1 MRWDQRVDR
10 HHYLGFKRFAGR
22 GLRYIVE
29 WRGQWLALAG
39 WQSGAFKSRH
49 RDRWVGWKRELRYR
63 RLHLIGNNTRFVI
76 LSRPGV
82 FPHLASLALA
92 AMTRRLSQDWQ
103 AAYGHPLLIAESF
116 VDPAHFQGTLYQAA
130 NWRYLGNTRG
140 FARHNGRYTDPH
152 GKPKRLYVYPLQR
165 NARRRLRDP
174 GPLPAA
180 WEPKGHSERA
190 PSELR
195 SLYEELA
202 RVKDFRRA
210 QGRKHPV
217 ASVLAVYVLAW
228 LANLRGPVAAAEYA
242 SKLTQRELQ
251 AIGAWKNRK
260 TGRYLPVSKSTL
272 HRVIASVDPAEI
284 EAVLQRFSMPRL
296 ELGRA
301 VAVDGK
307 RIRGANRNGAQHY
320 ETATLVEHSTHRP
333 VAIHGYQE
341 EGGETAAVRAL
352 LEQVPIRGRLVTID
366 ALFTTREIARL
377 LVEAHGA
384 DYLMSVKKNAPETH
398 HLLST
403 ICWERDATGCFR
415 EQVDKGHGRIQQTVD
430 PGPDASPP
438 PPQLPPRLPDLP
450 HHSQTHRREASPNR
464 RHLYRNRLRDLLGP
478 RLPCHPPATARLE
491 PRPLVGRSQP
501 SHPRHHLRRRRL
513 PRPHPLRSPKQR
525 DLHQSCPRPHPSP
538 HPLRQ
543 HCLGNPSL
551 RAPTLR
557 RLRTPCCLPELRPD
571 SFHTGMT
578 PRSVST
584 APQLCHSKSESAFG
598 PSGDGSIRLS
608 PSPTDTPIPNPDP
621 INPTVGPR

>member
-1 MRWDQRVDR
+1 MLGIGRERLDAPTVLEAQPEGYSLQEVTVRLARPQERVRWDQTVDQ

-82 FPHLASLALA
+82 FPHLASWALA

-116 VDPAHFQGTLYQAA
+116 VDPAHFQGTLYRAA
-130 NWRYLGNTRG
+130 NWRYLGRTRG

-152 GKPKRLYVYPLQR
+152 GKPKRLYAYPLQR

-174 GPLPAA
+174 RPLPPA

-210 QGRKHPV
+210 QGRKHTV

-251 AIGAWKNRK
+251 AIGAWKNPK
-260 TGRYLPVSKSTL
+260 TGRWAPVSKSTL

-284 EAVLQRFSMPRL
+284 EAVLQRFSLPRL

-352 LEQVPIRGRLVTID
+352 LEQVPIRGRLISID

-384 DYLMSVKKNAPETH
+384 HYLMSVKERLRDPPPPQH
-398 HLLST
+398 HLLGT
-403 ICWERDATGCFR
+403 GRDR
-415 EQVDKGHGRIQQTVD
+415 LLPRGRRQGPRAHPTAVD
-430 PGPDASPP
+430 PGPDPSPR
-438 PPQLPPRLPDLP
+438 PPQLSSRLPGLP
-450 HHSQTHRREASPNR
+450 HHPQTHRREAPPKR
-464 RHLYRNRLRDLLGP
+464 RHLDRNRLRDHLGP
-478 RLPCHPPATARLE
+478 RLPRHPPATARLQ

-513 PRPHPLRSPKQR
+513 PRPHPLRSPK
-525 DLHQSCPRPHPSP
+525 
-538 HPLRQ
+538 
-543 HCLGNPSL
+543 
-551 RAPTLR
+551 
-557 RLRTPCCLPELRPD
+557 
-571 SFHTGMT
+571 
-578 PRSVST
+578 
-584 APQLCHSKSESAFG
+584 
-598 PSGDGSIRLS
+598 
-608 PSPTDTPIPNPDP
+608 
-621 INPTVGPR
+621 

>member
-1 MRWDQRVDR
+1 M
-10 HHYLGFKRFAGR
+10 RFAGR

-63 RLHLIGNNTRFVI
+63 RLHLIGNNTCFVI

-82 FPHLASLALA
+82 FAHLASLALA
-92 AMTRRLSQDWQ
+92 AMTRRLSRDWQ
-103 AAYGHPLLIAESF
+103 AAYGHPVLIAKSF

-152 GKPKRLYVYPLQR
+152 GEPKRLYVYPLQR

-202 RVKDFRRA
+202 RVQDFRRA

-217 ASVLAVYVLAW
+217 ASVLAVYLLAS

-272 HRVIASVDPAEI
+272 HRVFASVD
-284 EAVLQRFSMPRL
+284 
-296 ELGRA
+296 
-301 VAVDGK
+301 
-307 RIRGANRNGAQHY
+307 
-320 ETATLVEHSTHRP
+320 
-333 VAIHGYQE
+333 
-341 EGGETAAVRAL
+341 
-352 LEQVPIRGRLVTID
+352 
-366 ALFTTREIARL
+366 
-377 LVEAHGA
+377 
-384 DYLMSVKKNAPETH
+384 
-398 HLLST
+398 
-403 ICWERDATGCFR
+403 
-415 EQVDKGHGRIQQTVD
+415 
-430 PGPDASPP
+430 
-438 PPQLPPRLPDLP
+438 
-450 HHSQTHRREASPNR
+450 
-464 RHLYRNRLRDLLGP
+464 
-478 RLPCHPPATARLE
+478 
-491 PRPLVGRSQP
+491 
-501 SHPRHHLRRRRL
+501 
-513 PRPHPLRSPKQR
+513 
-525 DLHQSCPRPHPSP
+525 
-538 HPLRQ
+538 
-543 HCLGNPSL
+543 PSL

-557 RLRTPCCLPELRPD
+557 RLPRPAVSLNSHLTASTPACPPGLSRPPRNSAIPCLNGCFDPAETGPFLRPL
-571 SFHTGMT
+571 H
-578 PRSVST
+578 
-584 APQLCHSKSESAFG
+584 PQA
-598 PSGDGSIRLS
+598 S
-608 PSPTDTPIPNPDP
+608 PSDP
-621 INPTVGPR
+621 QHHRSYPGSTVNSERGITLDQILESLKDYCIVICEAGH

>member
-1 MRWDQRVDR
+1 MEAPAIFQVRPEGYSLKEAKVRLARPEERVRWDQTVDQ

-22 GLRYIVE
+22 GLRYMVE

-82 FPHLASLALA
+82 FPHLASWALA

-103 AAYGHPLLIAESF
+103 AAYGHPLLIGESF

-130 NWRYLGNTRG
+130 NWHYLGNTRG

-152 GKPKRLYVYPLQR
+152 GKRKRLYVYPLQR

-174 GPLPAA
+174 RPLPPA

-190 PSELR
+190 ESELR

-202 RVKDFRRA
+202 RVQDFRRA

-251 AIGAWKNRK
+251 AIGAWKNPK
-260 TGRYLPVSKSTL
+260 TGRRVPVSKSTL

-352 LEQVPIRGRLVTID
+352 LEQVPIRGRLLTID

-384 DYLMSVKKNAPETH
+384 DYLMSVKKNASETH

-415 EQVDKGHGRIQQTVD
+415 EAVDKGHGRIQQRSIQVLT
-430 PGPDASPP
+430 P
-438 PPQLPPRLPDLP
+438 PPRLLNYP
-450 HHSQTHRREASPNR
+450 HVSQIFRITRKRTDA
-464 RHLYRNRLRDLLGP
+464 
-478 RLPCHPPATARLE
+478 
-491 PRPLVGRSQP
+491 
-501 SHPRHHLRRRRL
+501 RHHRTANTSTETAYGITSV
-513 PRPHPLRSPKQR
+513 PAS
-525 DLHQSCPRPHPSP
+525 
-538 HPLRQ
+538 
-543 HCLGNPSL
+543 
-551 RAPTLR
+551 RA
-557 RLRTPCCLPELRPD
+557 
-571 SFHTGMT
+571 T
-578 PRSVST
+578 PRQLLAYNRGHWSVEVNHHIRDT
-584 APQLCHSKSESAFG
+584 TFAEDACLARTRFAPQNNATCTNLALALILHRTRFDSIASATRHFALQR
-598 PSGDGSIRLS
+598 SDAFDALLS
-608 PSPTDTPIPNPDP
+608 P
-621 INPTVGPR
+621 